1 MNMGHLGSRG
11 GGRVSTSWGRLTCDR
26 DTRARATF
34 ILRQVLRDNR
44 SLLRGYWR
52 VSNRGGLSGFRDFRA
67 YRGIL
72 SRGAKISLIS
82 FAASQQ
88 TTLLVEV
95 PVTSNHRLAI
105 LDLTI

>member
-1 MNMGHLGSRG
+1 MVTSR
-11 GGRVSTSWGRLTCDR
+11 
-26 DTRARATF
+26 
-34 ILRQVLRDNR
+34 LRQVLGDNR
-44 SLLRGYWR
+44 SLLRGYQR
-52 VSNRGGLSGFRDFRA
+52 VSNRRGLSGFKGFRA

-72 SRGAKISLIS
+72 SRGADISLIS

-95 PVTSNHRLAI
+95 AVTSNHRLAI